1 MRGLTSDGLL
11 KAEYVDLM
19 NDWLQLSVLK
29 RVPTTLLVM
38 SNMLAM
44 FAKENT
50 MESMLPSAVSMLS
63 DDVIKE
69 VRHGEAVLN
78 RPSSRLHLLAITWL

>member
-19 NDWLQLSVLK
+19 NDWLQLSVVK

-38 SNMLAM
+38 ANMLAM

-50 MESMLPSAVSMLS
+50 MEAMLPSAVSMLS

-78 RPSSRLHLLAITWL
+78 RLSSRLHLLAITWL